1 MFCPKCG
8 KARTENANM
17 CPNCGYL
24 FMNSSNP
31 ESHSSSLEERSISK
45 KIASVLSAIGTVIAL
60 IFCIYACTADK
71 NELANDIVDIA
82 EKFLPVYSTAIKND
96 TPAGYNTSVTYGQA
110 FERYFDKCKWN
121 DETKNS
127 KPIVRFTG
135 IFDNEDGTYSKVEVI
150 FDITDMDGGDFY
162 YNIDTVVVDGLDLG
176 AVGVYGLMEDIFN
189 TVTLY

>member
-8 KARTENANM
+8 RQIPDASNV
-17 CPNCGYL
+17 CPYCG
-24 FMNSSNP
+24 FVFQNSVPPQHMYEPSTDK
-31 ESHSSSLEERSISK
+31 SIFK
-45 KIASVLSAIGTVIAL
+45 KIGGAISAIATVIAL

-71 NELANDIVDIA
+71 NELANDIADIA
-82 EKFLPVYSTAIKND
+82 EEFLPVYSTAIKND

-189 TVTLY
+189 TGTSY